1 MSKSQVSLVV
11 GALLFS
17 LCSEAGNRAHMRGTR
32 YCEVILAKSPFT
44 VEVYN
49 TVGLN
54 NCPKALWR
62 TMSKEKIKQDNDAS
76 FVELNGPRYFMMDGF
91 KNTSVLSKEKKSF
104 NGMSM
109 HLAGVLHVNMLERL
123 YARAYQRHE
132 VERHTTWV
140 YNAHRPVYEL
150 IDAQGHVYVMQSYSV
165 QYAYQTKKSLAT
177 LGNRL
182 TLPKGWHFRTGLL
195 KKAGEVVA
203 VDNKAVVIQ
212 DEYKNTYQLSSRDLL
227 E

>member
-1 MSKSQVSLVV
+1 MNKSRLGLVV
-11 GALLFS
+11 SALLFS
-17 LCSEAGNRAHMRGTR
+17 LCSEAGSREHMRGTK

-44 VEVYN
+44 AEVYN

-62 TMSKEKIKQDNDAS
+62 TMSKEKIKKDNDAS
-76 FVELNGPRYFMMDGF
+76 FVELNGPRYFMMDEF
-91 KNTSVLSKEKKSF
+91 KNTSVLSKERKSF

-109 HLAGVLHVNMLERL
+109 HLAAVLHLNILDRL
-123 YARAYQRHE
+123 NVRAYQRHE

-140 YNAHRPVYEL
+140 YKAHRPVYEL
-150 IDAQGHVYVMQSYSV
+150 IDAQGDVYVMQSYSV
-165 QYAYQTKKSLAT
+165 QYVHQTKKSLAT
-177 LGNRL
+177 LGSRL
-182 TLPKGWHFRTGLL
+182 TLPKGWHFKTGLL
-195 KKAGEVVA
+195 KKTSEVIA

-212 DEYKNTYQLSSRDLL
+212 DEYKNTYQLAARDLL